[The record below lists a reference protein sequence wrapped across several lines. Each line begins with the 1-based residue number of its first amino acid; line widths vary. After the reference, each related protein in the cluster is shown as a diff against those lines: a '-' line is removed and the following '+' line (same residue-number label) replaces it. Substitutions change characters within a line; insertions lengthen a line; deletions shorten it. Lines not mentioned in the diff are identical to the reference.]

1 MQPRRKQQTNAL
13 SAYLVAAAR
22 GGDQM
27 AMSRLVDLHGGRLI
41 AHATRLLGEPD
52 GARDC
57 VQDAWIEVL
66 RGLNGLRDDTV
77 FLPWALRIVTRRV
90 SRDIKR
96 RQRDRALSRELTVE
110 MDVLGPES
118 GPEPGSDTA
127 DASAV
132 RRALAHLSPDH
143 QACIALF
150 YLEDMRVAEV
160 AIALDV
166 PVGTVKTRL
175 MHAREK
181 LRAVLK
187 GQSDG

>member
-1 MQPRRKQQTNAL
+1 MPRSRKNQTKAL

-22 GGDQM
+22 SGDQT
-27 AMSRLVDLHGGRLI
+27 AMSGLVDLHGARLI
-41 AHATRLLGEPD
+41 AHAVRLLGDKD

-57 VQDAWIEVL
+57 VQEAWLDIL
-66 RGLNGLRDDTV
+66 RGLKGLRDDTV

-90 SRDIKR
+90 ARDIKR
-96 RQRDRALSRELTVE
+96 RQRDRALGDAVAVE
-110 MDVLGPES
+110 PAPLPPEAGPEA
-118 GPEPGSDTA
+118 A
-127 DASAV
+127 DAAKV
-132 RRALAHLSPDH
+132 RQALAQLPPD
-143 QACIALF
+143 QRACVALF

-181 LRAVLK
+181 LRAILE
-187 GQSDG
+187 GENNG

>member
-1 MQPRRKQQTNAL
+1 MQSRRNQETNAL
-13 SAYLVAAAR
+13 SAYLVTAAR
-22 GGDQM
+22 GGDQQ
-27 AMSRLVDLHGGRLI
+27 AMSGLVELHGGRLI
-41 AHATRLLGEPD
+41 AHATRLLGDTE

-57 VQDAWIEVL
+57 VQEAWVEIL
-66 RGLNGLRDDTV
+66 RGLKGLRDDTV
-77 FLPWALRIVTRRV
+77 FLPWGLRIVTRRV

-96 RQRDRALSRELTVE
+96 RQRDRVISSELA
-110 MDVLGPES
+110 MDVEPSTPETGP
-118 GPEPGSDTA
+118 GAA
-127 DASAV
+127 DAAAV
-132 RRALAHLSPDH
+132 RAAMAKLPPDH
-143 QACIALF
+143 RACVALF

-187 GQSDG
+187 GENDG

>member
-1 MQPRRKQQTNAL
+1 MPERRKNQTKAL
-13 SAYLVAAAR
+13 SAYLAAAAR
-22 GGDQM
+22 SGDQT
-27 AMSRLVDLHGGRLI
+27 AMSGLVELHGGRLI
-41 AHATRLLGEPD
+41 AHAVRLLGDRD

-57 VQDAWIEVL
+57 VQDAWIEIL
-66 RGLNGLRDDTV
+66 RGLGGLRDDTV

-90 SRDIKR
+90 ARDIGR
-96 RQRDRALSRELTVE
+96 RQRDRALSSE
-110 MDVLGPES
+110 MTLETETSTPES
-118 GPEPGSDTA
+118 GPDAA
-127 DASAV
+127 DAAV
-132 RRALAHLSPDH
+132 VRQALGNLPPD
-143 QACIALF
+143 QKACVALF

-187 GQSDG
+187 GENDG

>member
-1 MQPRRKQQTNAL
+1 MQNRREQQTKTL

-22 GGDQM
+22 AGDQQ
-27 AMSRLVDLHGGRLI
+27 AISGLVELHGRRLI
-41 AHATRLLGEPD
+41 AHASRLLGEGD

-57 VQDAWIEVL
+57 VQEAWIDIL
-66 RGLNGLRDDTV
+66 RGLKGLRDDRA

-96 RQRDRALSRELTVE
+96 RQRDRAIGSELAVQSVVSTAE
-110 MDVLGPES
+110 AGP
-118 GPEPGSDTA
+118 
-127 DASAV
+127 DA
-132 RRALAHLSPDH
+132 
-143 QACIALF
+143 ACLPAEHRVCVALF

-166 PVGTVKTRL
+166 PPGTVKTRL
-175 MHAREK
+175 MHARDK

-187 GQSDG
+187 GENDG

>member
-1 MQPRRKQQTNAL
+1 MQNRREQQTKTL

-22 GGDQM
+22 AGDQQ
-27 AMSRLVDLHGGRLI
+27 AISGLVELHGRRLI
-41 AHATRLLGEPD
+41 AHASRLLGEGD

-57 VQDAWIEVL
+57 VQEAWIDIL
-66 RGLNGLRDDTV
+66 RGLKGLRDDRA

-96 RQRDRALSRELTVE
+96 RQRDRAIGSELAVQSVVSTAE
-110 MDVLGPES
+110 AGP
-118 GPEPGSDTA
+118 DAA
-127 DASAV
+127 DAAV
-132 RRALAHLSPDH
+132 VRAALACLPAEHRV
-143 QACIALF
+143 CVALF

-166 PVGTVKTRL
+166 PPGTVKTRL
-175 MHAREK
+175 MHARDK

-187 GQSDG
+187 GENDG

>member
-1 MQPRRKQQTNAL
+1 MQPRRKKQTNAL
-13 SAYLVAAAR
+13 SAYLVATAR
-22 GGDQM
+22 GGDQT
-27 AMSRLVDLHGGRLI
+27 AMSRLVDLHGPRLI
-41 AHATRLLGEPD
+41 AHATRLLGDID

-57 VQDAWIEVL
+57 VQDAWIEIL
-66 RGLNGLRDDTV
+66 RGLKGLRDDTV

-90 SRDIKR
+90 SRGIKR
-96 RQRDRALSRELTVE
+96 RQRDRAISSELAVE
-110 MDVLGPES
+110 MDVTTPETGP
-118 GPEPGSDTA
+118 DAA

-132 RRALAHLSPDH
+132 RRALAQLPPDH
-143 QACIALF
+143 RACVALF

-187 GQSDG
+187 GESDG

>member
-1 MQPRRKQQTNAL
+1 MQNRRNQQTNAL

-22 GGDQM
+22 RGEQR
-27 AMSRLVDLHGGRLI
+27 AMSGLVELHGGRLI
-41 AHATRLLGEPD
+41 AHATRLLGETE

-57 VQDAWIEVL
+57 VQEAWIEIL
-66 RGLNGLRDDTV
+66 RGLKGLRDDTV

-96 RQRDRALSRELTVE
+96 RQRDRVLNSELAVE
-110 MDVLGPES
+110 IDQSTPEAGP
-118 GPEPGSDTA
+118 GAA
-127 DASAV
+127 DSTAV
-132 RRALAHLSPDH
+132 RTAISKLPPDH
-143 QACIALF
+143 RACVALF
-150 YLEDMRVAEV
+150 YLEDMRVVEV

-181 LRAVLK
+181 LSAVLR
-187 GQSDG
+187 GENDG

>member
-1 MQPRRKQQTNAL
+1 MRQRRKQQTNAL
-13 SAYLVAAAR
+13 SAYLVVAAR
-22 GGDQM
+22 GGDHK
-27 AMSRLVDLHGGRLI
+27 AMSGLVDLHGVRLI
-41 AHATRLLGEPD
+41 AHATRLLGDSE

-57 VQDAWIEVL
+57 VQEAWIEIL
-66 RGLNGLRDDTV
+66 HGLHGLRDDAV

-96 RQRDRALSRELTVE
+96 RQRDRALSSELAVE
-110 MDVLGPES
+110 IDVSTPES
-118 GPEPGSDTA
+118 GPDAA
-127 DASAV
+127 DAAV
-132 RRALAHLSPDH
+132 IRTALAQLPPGHR
-143 QACIALF
+143 ACVALF

-187 GQSDG
+187 GDNNG